1 MPKLSALCRAAPR
14 LSLLLPAWE
23 GRGRVER
30 GGGSS
35 YPQNVW
41 VGYYC
46 FLLFKIMTA
55 SAWVWV
61 QIRIETDKGKCGWT
75 PWRAQKVFV
84 TFLSLL
90 AHPLKRMASVSST
103 LWVMLLFR
111 PQCPG
116 AVLSWHLGLRGSI
129 SFRYLLVSP
138 WEVLNTL
145 SLTWDPLLTPFSLPG
160 KGTSF
165 SELYTAWP
173 KNKSENHPV
182 KVLTFFFSVDQSL
195 SEENFGLF
203 CTQDQLLVAIQYYRG
218 RSGNRMKTCVWKQFC
233 TFLKSLLL
241 SAEKILS
248 PSSL

>member
-14 LSLLLPAWE
+14 WSLLLPAWE
-23 GRGRVER
+23 GRGRVGK

-103 LWVMLLFR
+103 FWVMLLFR

-116 AVLSWHLGLRGSI
+116 AVLSWHLGLGLH
-129 SFRYLLVSP
+129 LL
-138 WEVLNTL
+138 
-145 SLTWDPLLTPFSLPG
+145 PLPPCFSLRSSEH
-160 KGTSF
+160 TFSNLRSSF
-165 SELYTAWP
+165 DSVFITRQGNIFQWALYCST
-173 KNKSENHPV
+173 KEQIRKSPCSY
-182 KVLTFFFSVDQSL
+182 FFFSVDQSL

-203 CTQDQLLVAIQYYRG
+203 CTQDQLLVAIQHYRG
-218 RSGNRMKTCVWKQFC
+218 RSGNRMKTYVWKQFC

-241 SAEKILS
+241 SAKKILS